1 VLSFTLLS
9 FKVKLDFI
17 SKLTSHF
24 KVITQMWQTIFPE
37 PLQATTSILFLFL
50 FFSHLLVAKSLQG
63 PFDRRGQLDYPLIII
78 IIIITIIIIA
88 IWPKG
93 WLASIFFSFG
103 KNIKKLHELT
113 FDFRIT
119 PSIFKCTLMTYQNI
133 KMCQKDHFCRNIPMI
148 QFFS

>member
-24 KVITQMWQTIFPE
+24 KVITQMWQTIFAG

-63 PFDRRGQLDYPLIII
+63 PFDRRGQLDYPLIFIFYFLFYYFYYYYYYYYYCHL
-78 IIIITIIIIA
+78 A
-88 IWPKG
+88 KG
-93 WLASIFFSFG
+93 VARFHFLFFWKKYKKAS
-103 KNIKKLHELT
+103 
-113 FDFRIT
+113 
-119 PSIFKCTLMTYQNI
+119 
-133 KMCQKDHFCRNIPMI
+133 
-148 QFFS
+148 